1 MSSKNNKVEVDWDE
15 IERLY
20 RADMRTNAQLAKD
33 FGVHASTIRRRINKY
48 GWKRDLKGRIKE
60 RANAIVQ
67 ERAVKSLASDQ
78 VERDDHTIESNAQAM
93 ADIRMSHRQDITDAR
108 SIAMML
114 LGDLKAQI
122 GAENRQ
128 RLEDLF
134 IAALKADAIDE
145 SALES
150 YERVTSLT
158 NHVRIMKELAD
169 TMTKLVAL
177 ERQAYGLDDAD
188 NSPADALTTLLHSIA
203 NNNGNAFG
211 VVKTDPAYEDAPTS
225 NSIGVKADVDD

>member
-1 MSSKNNKVEVDWDE
+1 MSKKNNKPEVDWEE

-48 GWKRDLKGRIKE
+48 GWKRDLKSRIKE
-60 RANAIVQ
+60 RANALVQ

-78 VERDDHTIESNAQAM
+78 VERDDQTIESNASAM
-93 ADIRMSHRQDITDAR
+93 ADIRLSHRQDIGDAR
-108 SIAMML
+108 SIAMTL
-114 LGDLKAQI
+114 LDDLKAQI
-122 GAENRQ
+122 GTDNRQ

-134 IAALKADAIDE
+134 IAAIQAEAVDA
-145 SALES
+145 SALEA
-150 YERVTSLT
+150 YERVTSLS
-158 NHVRIMKELAD
+158 NHVRVMKDLAD
-169 TMTKLVAL
+169 TMTKLVTL
-177 ERQAYGLDDAD
+177 ERQAYGLDDDD

-211 VVKTDPAYEDAPTS
+211 VVKSDPAYEDKPAS